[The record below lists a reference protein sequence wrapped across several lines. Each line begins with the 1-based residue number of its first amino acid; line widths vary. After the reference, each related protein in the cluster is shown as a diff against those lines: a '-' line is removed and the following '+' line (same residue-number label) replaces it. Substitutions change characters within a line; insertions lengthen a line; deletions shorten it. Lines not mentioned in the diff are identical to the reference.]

1 MWYDYSGDIMIE
13 EKLNSLS
20 KSKFRSSFKLKPKDI
35 EYVREKGLDKI
46 KEHAYDFISKRL
58 APAYPNNDGKQTPM
72 KGHPVFIGQ
81 HATGTCCRTCL
92 YKWHHIPKGRA
103 LTKQEQEYVVN
114 LIMTWIKKQI

>member
-46 KEHAYDFISKRL
+46 KEHAYDFIKKRL
-58 APAYPNNDGKQTPM
+58 APAYPINDGKQTPM

-92 YKWHHIPKGRA
+92 YKWHHIPKGRT
-103 LTKQEQEYVVN
+103 LTKHEQEYVVN